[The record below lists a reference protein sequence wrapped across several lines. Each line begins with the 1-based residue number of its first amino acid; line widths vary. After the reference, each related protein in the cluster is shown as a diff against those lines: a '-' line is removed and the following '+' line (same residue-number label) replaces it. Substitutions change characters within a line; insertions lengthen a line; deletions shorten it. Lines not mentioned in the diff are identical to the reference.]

1 MVALS
6 VMGLMLGTSAQLG
19 SIASQFSKLLLKAPQ
34 CKVGYVH
41 NVSFSNPLHIKYSSS
56 MGGWDL
62 YMSSMWP
69 ILGRGVYHEIEFR
82 SSLASPVLGE
92 KGEPGYSAVRAV
104 RSVLGS
110 ANLTVNEAG
119 NVLSVR
125 EMSLS
130 YGLYGYYP
138 IAGKISLYA
147 GSSLGAVKILRYQG
161 LRRHA
166 EDVYGTVTQSKVG
179 ISYEFVSG
187 FEAYVGYNHRRSHW
201 KYKTDAIYDDGG
213 NSVSYNFQD
222 FAFGSHGVELGLRF
236 SIQRS
241 ISNATA

>member
-1 MVALS
+1 
-6 VMGLMLGTSAQLG
+6 MLGTSAQLG
-19 SIASQFSKLLLKAPQ
+19 SIVSQFSKLLLKAPQ

-56 MGGWDL
+56 SGGWDL

-82 SSLASPVLGE
+82 SSLASPILGE
-92 KGEPGYSAVRAV
+92 KGEPGYNAVRAV
-104 RSVLGS
+104 RSVLSS
-110 ANLTVNEAG
+110 ADLTVNEARDI
-119 NVLSVR
+119 LSVR
-125 EMSLS
+125 GMSLS

-161 LRRHA
+161 LRLHT
-166 EDVYGTVTQSKVG
+166 EDIFGTVTQSKIG

-187 FEAYVGYNHRRSHW
+187 FEAYMGYNHRKNRW
-201 KYKTDAIYDDGG
+201 KYKTDAIYDGSG

-222 FAFGSHGVELGLRF
+222 FTFGSHGVELGLRF
-236 SIQRS
+236 SVQRPVN
-241 ISNATA
+241 NAIA